1 MKFRKF
7 ISELRRRNVFK
18 AAIAYLAVAWVIIQ
32 IASVILPAFNA
43 PEYAIKVLIYALII
57 GLIFWIG
64 FSWIYDLTPEG
75 IQKTEDTITDE
86 ETIRLNNR
94 RLNKVIVGSL
104 SLAVLLLVI
113 ISFWAG
119 SKWNQND
126 NTYDT
131 KKVAVLPFDLISDK
145 DTEDYFRNGLTEAL
159 ITELSKVDQLNVIS
173 LASTR
178 VLASGFNPANLL
190 IVNEI
195 NIIDYFISGSIEQNS
210 NTLKVQLKL
219 KDSYDGGVK
228 WQKNYSKDIS
238 EIRRLWAEVAA
249 DLSSQMGMVVKLED
263 EVLWS
268 NLRPVKPETYE
279 LYLKGKHFLNKSKIE
294 DWQRGLVYLQEAI
307 DENPADAY
315 AYAGMAEG
323 YITVGHSLMPPPDVF
338 PKALAAAK
346 RAIQLDST
354 NAEGWAALAHYHTYF
369 GWDWQLAEYAF
380 QKANELN
387 PNMAYNHYHR
397 SWYLALFG
405 RMNEAI
411 EEHKRAQELDP
422 FTPLHTAWLGDLY
435 RLVGLY
441 EEGLA
446 EAETAS
452 KMQDDYALSMFIKG
466 RIYMDQGKT
475 NKALKI
481 LRQASEIN
489 PGWKYMGYGPIL
501 IRAGHIEAG
510 KAIIDELENMPR
522 TPFFSLCLGMM
533 YSNLGDF
540 DRAFEW
546 LEHAKK
552 HAFYPWIRVLTVNEE
567 FREDPRFLELIREL
581 NLPDPAPLIYEP
593 NI

>member
-1 MKFRKF
+1 MKFRKL
-7 ISELRRRNVFK
+7 ISELQRRNVFK
-18 AAIAYLAVAWVIIQ
+18 ATIAYLAVAWVIIQ
-32 IASVILPAFNA
+32 IASVIFPAFDA
-43 PEYAIKVLIYALII
+43 PGYAIKVLIYLLVI
-57 GLIFWIG
+57 GLVFWIG
-64 FSWIYDLTPEG
+64 FSWIYDLTPDG

-119 SKWNQND
+119 SKWNQKD
-126 NTYDT
+126 NTYDSR
-131 KKVAVLPFDLISDK
+131 KVAVLPFDLISDK

-159 ITELSKVDQLNVIS
+159 ISELSKVDQLNVIS
-173 LASTR
+173 LASSR
-178 VLASGFNPANLL
+178 VLASGFNPTNLL
-190 IVNEI
+190 VVNEI
-195 NIIDYFISGSIEQNS
+195 NSIDYFISGSVEQNS
-210 NTLKVQLKL
+210 NMLEVQLRL
-219 KDSYDGGVK
+219 KESYDGEVK
-228 WQKNYSKDIS
+228 WQKSYSKDIS
-238 EIRRLWAEVAA
+238 EVRRLWAEVAT
-249 DLSSQMGMVVKLED
+249 DLSRQMGLKVKLEG
-263 EVLWS
+263 EKLWA

-279 LYLKGKHFLNKSKIE
+279 LYLKGKHYLNKSKIE

-323 YITVGHSLMPPPDVF
+323 YITVGHSLMPPPD
-338 PKALAAAK
+338 ALAKAHTAAK

-354 NAEGWAALAHYHTYF
+354 NAEGWAALAHYETYS

-380 QKANELN
+380 HKANDLN

-435 RLVGLY
+435 RIVGLY

-446 EAETAS
+446 EAEKAS
-452 KMQDDYALSMFIKG
+452 KMQHDYALGMFIKG

-475 NKALKI
+475 NKALEI

-489 PGWKYMGYGPIL
+489 PGYRYMGYGPAL
-501 IRAGHIEAG
+501 IRAGHIKEG

-540 DRAFEW
+540 DRAFER

-567 FREDPRFLELIREL
+567 FRKDPRFLELIREL
-581 NLPDPAPLIYEP
+581 NLPDPAPVVYEP